1 LIGMQVMLE
10 NAARRLNRR
19 FREQIPLA
27 GQIGLEITGYDGR
40 NLVMAAPLT
49 PNRNDKGTGF
59 AGSIATLAT
68 LAGWALITLWVEERL
83 GLADVAVF
91 HSEITYRRP
100 ITGDFFARC
109 RLPDEERLE
118 SLLAS
123 LNSKGRGRLELSVVV
138 CQGETE
144 AVFFRGAYAVRLRT
158 GK

>member
-1 LIGMQVMLE
+1 MQVMLK

-27 GQIGLEITGYDGR
+27 REIDLEIIGYDGR
-40 NLVMAAPLT
+40 SLVMTAPLT

-59 AGSIATLAT
+59 AGSIAALAT

-83 GLADVAVF
+83 GPADVAVYR
-91 HSEITYRRP
+91 SEMDYRQP
-100 ITGDFFARC
+100 ITDDFFARC
-109 RLPDEERLE
+109 QLPEEEALDG
-118 SLLAS
+118 LLAA
-123 LNSKGRGRLELSVVV
+123 LESKGRGRLELSVTV

-144 AVFFRGAYAVRLRT
+144 AVFFWGAYAVRLHP